1 MKINKKFFI
10 ALCLL
15 FSSILI
21 SCNAR
26 SHETSQ
32 SLPKTLDEVKKY
44 YKEQLVHYNKIDQH
58 GIFVAYRDDV
68 GMRYDIVDLEQQEIY
83 RLPIMAGDLKFESVL
98 NESEIVF
105 LADGT
110 NYLNSYEKFPYLV
123 RMIKSRNG
131 YRIVEE
137 EKWNSVGTNLKAV
150 AGKKGSVYDIA
161 VNFDGIQIMFE
172 PIEEDASNFYAAY
185 TDIPETSIYFDEN
198 KRMVIA
204 FEDALISDKIQPGLL
219 ISIKNHYIQYIQ
231 FQQENNR
238 AKMTIILNEN
248 AETYGVL
255 KRHLEEKIPIFEIK
269 FK

>member
-1 MKINKKFFI
+1 MRMNKKFFI

-32 SLPKTLDEVKKY
+32 SLPRTLDEVKDY

-68 GMRYDIVDLEQQEIY
+68 GMRYDIVDLEQQKIY
-83 RLPIMAGDLKFESVL
+83 KLPIMAGNLKVEGVL
-98 NESEIVF
+98 DESEIVF
-105 LADGT
+105 LTDGA
-110 NYLNSYEKFPYLV
+110 NHLNSYEKFPYLI
-123 RMIKSRNG
+123 RMIKGRNG

-137 EKWNSVGTNLKAV
+137 EKWNSVGTDLKAV
-150 AGKKGSVYDIA
+150 AGKKGCIYDVA
-161 VNFDGIQIMFE
+161 VDFDGIQIMFE
-172 PIEEDASNFYAAY
+172 PIEGDASNFYAAY

-198 KRMVIA
+198 KLMIIA
-204 FEDALISDKIQPGLL
+204 FEDALISDKIQSSLL
-219 ISIKNHYIQYIQ
+219 TSTKNYYIQYIQ
-231 FQQENNR
+231 FQQKNNR
-238 AKMTIILNEN
+238 VEISILLNEN
-248 AETYGVL
+248 AKAYSAL
-255 KRHLEEKIPIFEIK
+255 KRNLEEKVPIFEIK